1 MVRLHRFTNKRR
13 FGGEAR
19 RLILCKTNN
28 NNTEGATLYIR
39 ALHFPSLV
47 NKHVHQ
53 SINQAKQ
60 PVALLYVLM
69 HSADDLEELREDV
82 SPL

>member
-19 RLILCKTNN
+19 RLILCKTND
-28 NNTEGATLYIR
+28 NTEGATLYIR